1 MEIRTRDCNWWNWQE
16 DCGNAVTIKFSTE
29 DISAERLMDGL
40 MSVESPLAGM
50 TADQAIANDAKS
62 YTEGGRK
69 FVLAQIEESQMA
81 IFHRRV
87 PELSAALD
95 KAVSAGGLDFMALM
109 VTDPV
114 RGNSELMFAGDE
126 AVRRALPYRKG
137 KDGVLLMPGVLSRK
151 KQLLPEIIAA
161 LA

>member
-1 MEIRTRDCNWWNWQE
+1 M
-16 DCGNAVTIKFSTE
+16 
-29 DISAERLMDGL
+29 SAE
-40 MSVESPLAGM
+40 
-50 TADQAIANDAKS
+50 QAITNDAKS

-69 FVLAQIEESQMA
+69 FVLAQIEESHMA
-81 IFHRRV
+81 IFHRRIA
-87 PELSAALD
+87 ELSAALK
-95 KAVSAGGLDFMALM
+95 KAVAAGGLDFMALM
-109 VTDPV
+109 ITDPV

-126 AVRRALPYRKG
+126 AVYRALPYRKG

>member
-1 MEIRTRDCNWWNWQE
+1 
-16 DCGNAVTIKFSTE
+16 
-29 DISAERLMDGL
+29 
-40 MSVESPLAGM
+40 
-50 TADQAIANDAKS
+50 
-62 YTEGGRK
+62 
-69 FVLAQIEESQMA
+69 MA